1 MSSGDPAPASGPT
14 QSHLPRRVQPSSTP
28 RTLQQPLDFHTDS
41 VNQTHIASPNPG
53 SNLAQ
58 HATRNTLGEAF
69 RTMESQSTHNN
80 TSNQPGAEQHPLWAA
95 SRLPLPGYASVGY
108 KKLRTPTPP
117 SPYSLLGSSPHR
129 TPVLAESTPP
139 KEIAEAYDRIQ
150 AERYLLHGSSDEESS
165 QYSGSGTAPPIRTSL
180 PPSPSP
186 LAALRQFSSRMEQE
200 LTAKVEQSK
209 IKENFEHSE
218 IKENVEHS
226 EIKEN
231 VSDDEDHTT
240 SSLDSDASKY
250 SRDLQRVKS
259 ATGTDSKAF
268 SKARMGE
275 KAGLTVENLN
285 RQNDSKESLTS
296 TKSAGTFSQHDSDPG
311 VNVPKAWGSKAKA
324 GDDWLSRIN
333 DRKEKRATS
342 TVSDR
347 RSLIE
352 GIKSSTKDRREA
364 KNFKDSHASKIP
376 LPSSDLKSS
385 GRTRSSSSVPTFATQ
400 TKPPMDQRPDLNLD
414 DEFTGRSLQVSDS
427 PPIRIKDFAQT
438 STSGLEI
445 AKLTEQA
452 VTTNRLGQLRER
464 ESQDQ
469 LSKTVPSRASPE
481 LKRESGLKRQP
492 SASKEED
499 TVKPK
504 QESDQKDTKVGTA
517 EADLTK
523 SDNLKGVE
531 EQNKSKIPTSTSVP
545 PHMLK
550 AHMLLQRLANASH
563 DTPSPGKAEDA
574 KPHATFSDTP
584 AKQTSQI
591 PAPSKDMETPI
602 VTGAWTDQTAA
613 DITDTAEPQTVQK
626 TPFVTGG
633 WIDTPLPATE
643 AEKSQTHTQDV
654 GKDGDSSEHPATVP
668 GTTLAQ
674 PSDTQP
680 LERLSEEAQESLE
693 DSGPPLPTS
702 ALQNILHKV
711 KSEASLPEADDA
723 TLHLGES
730 TIASLEDLVAD
741 PSPAAANISSTP
753 PPASTPAETAAAEPI
768 AKPQEAAA
776 ILERL
781 DTVAPSIRDSKTQ
794 LGQLQRSL
802 STPAPATTTAS
813 TLGTG
818 AGADQCNGAGP
829 VHDFL
834 LPCPTCPATP
844 EWLAPHI
851 AITPLTLP
859 IPMLWRWRRDN
870 GRFELTTLGM
880 MLLMLLVLL
889 VSEMWARARYA
900 HPLFATEM
908 VGFGVDV
915 TTPDPPFALAQLA
928 WDKTGWGWMPWF
940 VRPSWRAMKAVGRWW
955 SGTGGGGALK
965 PDPRMVGRGV
975 RGGGGGDWRIN
986 GARVKGPPTG
996 WEGVLGMGGDAMM

>member
-1 MSSGDPAPASGPT
+1 MWHSNPILQLATATLYKMSSGDPAPASGQT
-14 QSHLPRRVQPSSTP
+14 QSNLPRRDRSPFKH

-41 VNQTHIASPNPG
+41 VNQTYLASPSPG
-53 SNLAQ
+53 PAQ
-58 HATRNTLGEAF
+58 HPTRNTLGEAF
-69 RTMESQSTHNN
+69 RTMESQSTQDDTNN
-80 TSNQPGAEQHPLWAA
+80 RPGAEQHPLWAA
-95 SRLPLPGYASVGY
+95 SRMPLPGFASAPI
-108 KKLRTPTPP
+108 KTLRTPTPP
-117 SPYSLLGSSPHR
+117 GPYSLRGSPSHR

-165 QYSGSGTAPPIRTSL
+165 QYSGSASVAPIRTSL

-186 LAALRQFSSRMEQE
+186 LAALRRPSPSMEQE
-200 LTAKVEQSK
+200 STEKL
-209 IKENFEHSE
+209 EHSV
-218 IKENVEHS
+218 IKENV
-226 EIKEN
+226 N
-231 VSDDEDHTT
+231 DDEDHTT
-240 SSLDSDASKY
+240 SSLDSESSKY

-259 ATGTDSKAF
+259 TTGSDSKAF

-275 KAGLTVENLN
+275 KAGLTLENLN
-285 RQNDSKESLTS
+285 RQNDSNESLAS
-296 TKSAGTFSQHDSDPG
+296 TKSASTFSQHDSDPG
-311 VNVPKAWGSKAKA
+311 VNVPKAWGSKSKA
-324 GDDWLSRIN
+324 GNDWLSRIN
-333 DRKEKRATS
+333 DRKEKRATP

-364 KNFKDSHASKIP
+364 KTFKDSHASKIP
-376 LPSSDLKSS
+376 LPSSSLKSS
-385 GRTRSSSSVPTFATQ
+385 GKTRSSSSVPTLATEA
-400 TKPPMDQRPDLNLD
+400 KPSMEQRPDLNLD
-414 DEFTGRSLQVSDS
+414 EEFTGRSLQVSDS
-427 PPIRIKDFAQT
+427 PPIRIKDFAQA

-469 LSKTVPSRASPE
+469 LSKTVQSRASPE

-492 SASKEED
+492 SASKDED
-499 TVKPK
+499 TVKAK
-504 QESDQKDTKVGTA
+504 QESDKDNSKVGTG
-517 EADLTK
+517 EADITK
-523 SDNLKGVE
+523 SGNLKGVE
-531 EQNKSKIPTSTSVP
+531 EQNKSKIPTSTSIP
-545 PHMLK
+545 PHMLQGF
-550 AHMLLQRLANASH
+550 MRLQKLAKASH
-563 DTPSPGKAEDA
+563 NTSSPSKAEDA
-574 KPHATFSDTP
+574 KPHASSSDTP
-584 AKQTSQI
+584 AKQTSQT

-602 VTGAWTDQTAA
+602 VTGAWNEQTAA
-613 DITDTAEPQTVQK
+613 DITGTAEPQTVQK

-643 AEKSQTHTQDV
+643 AEKSQNHTQDV
-654 GKDGDSSEHPATVP
+654 GEDSDPSKHPATVP

-674 PSDTQP
+674 PSNTQP
-680 LERLSEEAQESLE
+680 LDCLSEEAQQPLQ
-693 DSGPPLPTS
+693 DSGPPLPIS
-702 ALQNILHKV
+702 ALQNILNKV
-711 KSEASLPEADDA
+711 KNDADPPEADDP

-730 TIASLEDLVAD
+730 TIASLEDLVSD
-741 PSPAAANISSTP
+741 PSPAAANIPSTP
-753 PPASTPAETAAAEPI
+753 PPTSTKAETTAAEHI

-802 STPAPATTTAS
+802 SNPAPTTTTAS

-818 AGADQCNGAGP
+818 AGAGQCNGAGP

-851 AITPLTLP
+851 ALTPLTLP

-889 VSEMWARARYA
+889 VSEMWARARYV

-915 TTPDPPFALAQLA
+915 TKPDPPFALAQLA

-940 VRPSWRAMKAVGRWW
+940 ARPSWRAMKAVGRWW

-965 PDPRMVGRGV
+965 PDPRIVGRGV
-975 RGGGGGDWRIN
+975 RAGGGGDWRIN

-996 WEGVLGMGGDAMM
+996 WEGVLGMGGDEMM